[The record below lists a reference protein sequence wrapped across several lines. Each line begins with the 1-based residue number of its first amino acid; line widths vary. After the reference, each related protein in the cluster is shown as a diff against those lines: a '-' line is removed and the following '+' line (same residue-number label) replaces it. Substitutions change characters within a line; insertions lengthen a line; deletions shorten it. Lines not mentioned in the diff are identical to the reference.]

1 MCHILASQPHDHHAL
16 VRSISDIDISLG
28 MNLGYIPNLLI
39 GESPS
44 SRNMRAGSYS
54 TLPANE
60 NASLATLGS
69 TYLGIGSGSLK
80 AGGGTE
86 GLLGRGEGGG
96 GANEERGDSELHLGG
111 GTTNNRLIE

>member
-1 MCHILASQPHDHHAL
+1 M
-16 VRSISDIDISLG
+16 RSISDIDISRHD
-28 MNLGYIPNLLI
+28 
-39 GESPS
+39 
-44 SRNMRAGSYS
+44 SRLHPKFIDRRISVPHGTCAGSNS

-60 NASLATLGS
+60 NAFLATLGS
-69 TYLGIGSGSLK
+69 TYLGIGGGSLK

-111 GTTNNRLIE
+111 GTTNNKLIE